1 MKKIK
6 KSFGAWYFLLIVILI
21 YIVIFFVKR
30 NAIIPSL
37 DFFLMIIKKIL
48 PVFLLIFILLF
59 LLNYLINSNKII
71 SFLSKG
77 SKIKGWLIFVVGGI
91 LSTGPVYAW
100 YPLLKDLKERG
111 IRYGYLSAFLYNRS
125 IKIALLPLFIYYFGI
140 IFVIVLSLVMI
151 AASILQGVILEK
163 IMEVWKK

>member
-21 YIVIFFVKR
+21 YIVIFFTKR

-37 DFFLMIIKKIL
+37 NFFLMIIKKII
-48 PVFLLIFILLF
+48 PIFLLIFILLF
-59 LLNYLINSNKII
+59 LINYLINPKKIV

-77 SKIKGWLIFVVGGI
+77 SKVKGWLIFVVSGI
-91 LSTGPVYAW
+91 LSTGPIYAW
-100 YPLLKDLKERG
+100 YPLLKELQEKG
-111 IRYGYLSAFLYNRS
+111 IRNGYISAFLYNRS
-125 IKIALLPLFIYYFGI
+125 IKIALLPLFIYYFGVT
-140 IFVIVLSLVMI
+140 FVVILSLVMI